1 MSGRMIL
8 LGAIAGVHG
17 IRGEVKVKSFTEDPM
32 SIAAYGPLYDEQG
45 RTFAL
50 KLTSKGAKDSVV
62 IARIDGIAD
71 RNAAEVLKG
80 RRLYAPREALPAI
93 EAEDEFYASDL
104 IGLAVEDGKGTRYG
118 KVADLQDY
126 GAGPMLV
133 IEGERGFDLPFADGF
148 VPVVDLKAGKI
159 VIALPEDFFSSKPVG
174 DNEDEANEDEA
185 NEGEG
190 GD

>member
-1 MSGRMIL
+1 MIL
-8 LGAIAGVHG
+8 MGAIAGVHG
-17 IRGEVKVKSFTEDPM
+17 IRGEVKVKSFTADPM

-45 RTFAL
+45 RAFAL
-50 KLTSKGAKDSVV
+50 KLTSKAAKDSIV

-71 RNAAEVLKG
+71 RNAAETLKG

-104 IGLAVEDGKGTRYG
+104 IGLAVEDESGKSYG
-118 KVADLQDY
+118 KVADVQDY

-133 IEGERGFDLPFADGF
+133 ITGGANGGETAFDLPFADGF
-148 VPVVDLKAGKI
+148 VPAVDLKGGKI

-174 DNEDEANEDEA
+174 DNED
-185 NEGEG
+185 G

>member
-1 MSGRMIL
+1 MIL

-71 RNAAEVLKG
+71 RNAAEALKG

-104 IGLAVEDGKGTRYG
+104 IGLAVEDESGKSYG
-118 KVADLQDY
+118 KVADVQDH
-126 GAGPMLV
+126 GAGPMLA
-133 IEGERGFDLPFADGF
+133 IGEGGGAFDLPFADGF
-148 VPVVDLKAGKI
+148 VPVVDLKGGKI
-159 VIALPEDFFSSKPVG
+159 VIALPDDFFNSPSP
-174 DNEDEANEDEA
+174 DS
-185 NEGEG
+185 GEG
-190 GD
+190 RGGGESDEDGGD

>member
-8 LGAIAGVHG
+8 MGAIAGVHG

-45 RTFAL
+45 RSFAL

-71 RNAAEVLKG
+71 RNAAEALKG
-80 RRLYAPREALPAI
+80 RRLYAPREVLPAI

-104 IGLAVEDGKGTRYG
+104 IGLAVEGDGGQSHG
-118 KVADLQDY
+118 KVADVQNY

-133 IEGERGFDLPFADGF
+133 IAGGENDFDLPFTDAF

-159 VIALPEDFFSSKPVG
+159 VIALPDDFFSSKPVG
-174 DNEDEANEDEA
+174 DNEPQDD
-185 NEGEG
+185 GGG